1 MQYHK
6 LTSGNLVIEFH
17 NNWLG
22 EETVIVNG
30 QIVSKKSSIWGT
42 HHHFIL
48 VEDGEEARYILTTK
62 VINGFQVAL
71 DLRRNGRL
79 LHENVAVAYGTMPKK
94 PQNDAKKRGLAK
106 LQQYYLEEA
115 LEELERALDLE
126 PDDPEIYFHMA
137 CAYSVLENARAGFDC
152 LKEAVARGL
161 HDREMILDHDMLA
174 YLRLRPAFEGFL
186 DSGFTEY
193 EAGLLGDKTGQEDIS

>member
-30 QIVSKKSSIWGT
+30 QIVSKKSSILGT
-42 HHHFIL
+42 HHHFS
-48 VEDGEEARYILTTK
+48 VMEDGEEARYILTTK
-62 VINGFQVAL
+62 LFNGFQVAL

-79 LHENVAVAYGTMPKK
+79 LQENVLVAYGSMPAK
-94 PQNDAKKRGLAK
+94 PHNEAKKRGLNK

-115 LEELERALDLE
+115 LAEFERALDLE
-126 PDDPEIYFHMA
+126 ADDPEIFFHMA
-137 CAYSVLENARAGFDC
+137 CAYSVMENAHAGFAC
-152 LKEAVARGL
+152 LKEAVAKGL

-193 EAGLLGDKTGQEDIS
+193 DEGLLGETDDSRED

>member
-6 LTSGNLVIEFH
+6 LTAGNHVIEFH

-42 HHHFIL
+42 HHHFTL

-62 VINGFQVAL
+62 VIHGFQVAL

-79 LHENVAVAYGTMPKK
+79 LHENVPVAYGSMPKK

-152 LKEAVARGL
+152 LKESVARGL

-193 EAGLLGDKTGQEDIS
+193 EEGQLDETGDSRDD